1 MKNFYRIFCCV
12 LLLPVFDSSIV
23 YAQSYSAKNMVAS
36 VHPLATQSGVNAFE
50 NGGNAVDAA
59 IATALTLGVVDG
71 FNSGIGGGCF
81 ILIRTPDGTLHC
93 IDGREMAPAKAHRD
107 MYIRDGKAD
116 PNLSQVGPLAV
127 GTPGALAAYAEAVE
141 QYGRLDLEKV
151 ITPAAEIAENGFEI
165 DANYAGRLRSVA
177 RYFRRFEGSGDIFLN
192 QQGQAHPTGHTL
204 VQKDLAETYRQIASK
219 GTEHFYKGEVATKI
233 GNWMEKNGGVLRAS
247 DFANYTTKRREP
259 IKTTYR
265 EYTIVGFPPPSSGGT
280 HVAQILN
287 ILEQFDLAKL
297 YQQDKGKFYHVV
309 VEAMKLAFADRAYWL
324 GDSDFADV
332 PKGLVDQEYAKKLAA
347 RINFEKA
354 LDVQEHS
361 VPPNAE
367 TNLFGKHT
375 THLTAV
381 DKEGYWVAI
390 TTTLNTTYGSKVVV
404 PGTGVMLNNQMDDF
418 AIAPGVPNAFG
429 LIGNEANSVQPGK
442 RPLSSMSPTIIF
454 KDGKP
459 IMTVGAAGGPK
470 IITQV
475 VWAIIRHLDLK
486 QPLQT
491 AVGSP
496 RLHHQWRPNTVMVE
510 SSMPF
515 GEIAPLLN
523 KGHRFTAVGAAGVT
537 QAIVFDQANDRF
549 VGVSD
554 PRIPGK
560 ALGQGSDTP
569 GLGSDN

>member
-1 MKNFYRIFCCV
+1 MPNFRV
-12 LLLPVFDSSIV
+12 LICFFVSLATCNSAQVF
-23 YAQSYSAKNMVAS
+23 AQSYSTKNMVAS
-36 VHPLATQSGVNAFE
+36 VHPLATDAGVKAFE

-81 ILIRTPDGTLHC
+81 ILIRTPEGELYC

-107 MYIRDGKAD
+107 MYIRNGKAN
-116 PNLSQVGPLAV
+116 PQLSQVGPLAV
-127 GTPGALAAYAEAVE
+127 GTPGALAAYAEALDRF
-141 QYGRLDLEKV
+141 GKLDLPRV
-151 ITPAAEIAENGFEI
+151 IRPAADIAENGFKI
-165 DANYAGRLRSVA
+165 DANYARRLRSVS
-177 RYFRRFEGSGDIFLN
+177 RYFKRYEGSGKIFLDAN
-192 QQGQAHPTGHTL
+192 GRPFQQGQIL
-204 VQKDLAETYRQIASK
+204 VQKDLANTYRQIAEQ
-219 GTEHFYKGEVATKI
+219 GTGYFYKGEIAAKI
-233 GNWMEKNGGVLRAS
+233 GRWMEENGGVLAAS
-247 DFANYTTKRREP
+247 DFGKYTTKKREP
-259 IKTTYR
+259 IVTTYR

-297 YQQDKGKFYHVV
+297 YKEERGEFYHVV

-324 GDSDFADV
+324 GDSDFAEV
-332 PKGLVDQEYAKKLAA
+332 PKGLIEKKYAKQLAA
-347 RINFEKA
+347 KIKLDQAIKVEK
-354 LDVQEHS
+354 HS
-361 VPPNAE
+361 IPPNAK

-381 DKEGYWVAI
+381 DSEGYWVAL

-418 AIAPGVPNAFG
+418 SIAPGIPNAFG
-429 LIGNEANSVQPGK
+429 LVGNEANSVQPGK
-442 RPLSSMSPTIIF
+442 RPLSSMSPTIIL

-486 QPLQT
+486 QPLKK

-496 RLHHQWRPNTVMVE
+496 RLHHQWAPDVVMVE
-510 SSMPF
+510 RKMPF
-515 GEIAPLLN
+515 GDLAPLLS
-523 KGHRFTAVGAAGVT
+523 KGHQFSAVSASGVT
-537 QAIVFDQANDRF
+537 QAIVYDKENAQFI
-549 VGVSD
+549 GISD
-554 PRIPGK
+554 PRVPGK
-560 ALGQGSDTP
+560 AAGQDSKKVEMGS
-569 GLGSDN
+569 GN